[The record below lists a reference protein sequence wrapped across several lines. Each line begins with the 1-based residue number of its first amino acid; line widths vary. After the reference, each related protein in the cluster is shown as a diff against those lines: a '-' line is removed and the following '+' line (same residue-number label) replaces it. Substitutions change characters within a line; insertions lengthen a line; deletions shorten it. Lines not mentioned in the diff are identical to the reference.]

1 MPAVQLARLR
11 IQTTQLAES
20 FDDPT
25 EFARRLDSLLELYG
39 NRAYRP
45 GTNVSHRSRLPAYN
59 VPPLVMQQLELQLG
73 MVGGADPIHCLN
85 NIDKLWETQI
95 LEMCEIAVF
104 LMGEVPIDYRQDVM
118 DRLKRWCDPALD
130 PVLLRFLFSTGGATI
145 RTAEP
150 NTWLAFAA
158 DFLITPDP
166 QKVILGLQALEP
178 FLAETRLDFLPRLFN
193 MLEPLVKD
201 PPAAVMPSLHDVLL
215 QINGISPVET
225 RSYLRKYLEA
235 DPSPALLRLTRRL
248 LPDLPANTQA
258 ALRPCLRVTSPTRDA
273 DVPPPG

>member
-11 IQTTQLAES
+11 IQTTRLAES
-20 FDDPT
+20 FDDPA
-25 EFARRLDSLLELYG
+25 EFASGLDSLLELYG

-45 GTNVSHRSRLPAYN
+45 GTNVGHRSRLSAYN

-104 LMGEVPIDYRQDVM
+104 LLGKVPIDYRQDVM
-118 DRLKRWCDPALD
+118 DRLRRWCDPALD
-130 PVLLRFLFSTGGATI
+130 QGLLRLLFSTGGSTI
-145 RTAEP
+145 RTTEP

-178 FLAETRLDFLPRLFN
+178 FLAETGLKYLPRLFN
-193 MLEPLVKD
+193 MLEPLVID
-201 PPAAVMPSLHDVLL
+201 PPAAVMPTLHDVLL

-225 RSYLRKYLEA
+225 RSYLRKFLEA
-235 DPSPALLRLTRRL
+235 DPSPALLRFTRRL
-248 LPDLPANTQA
+248 LPDLPAETQA
-258 ALRPCLRVTSPTRDA
+258 SLRPLIRTSSPTWDTGES
-273 DVPPPG
+273 PSG